1 MIITCPCNKK
11 KFEVDASLIPDNG
24 RNMQCGS
31 CGHTWFFK
39 KKDNLSKR
47 KEEIKVET
55 KLVNIKTTIDQEKK
69 TIKDKKKIVNIPI
82 NSKKDLDE
90 KNNLD
95 SKPKKKSNFK
105 SIKILSYILVLIITF
120 IAIMIILD
128 TFKVQIYQLMPN
140 LEFILFSFYE
150 TLKDMKL
157 FFQDLIQQ

>member
-39 KKDNLSKR
+39 KKDLFPKIR
-47 KEEIKVET
+47 EEIKVET
-55 KLVNIKTTIDQEKK
+55 KLVNIKATINQEKK
-69 TIKDKKKIVNIPI
+69 KIKDKKQTVSIPI
-82 NSKKDLDE
+82 KDKKDLDE
-90 KNNLD
+90 KESLD
-95 SKPKKKSNFK
+95 SKSKKKSNFK
-105 SIKILSYILVLIITF
+105 LNKILSYILVLIISF
-120 IAIMIILD
+120 IAIMIVLD

-140 LEFILFSFYE
+140 FEFILFSFYE

-157 FFQDLIQQ
+157 FFQDLIQ